1 MVIDI
6 HIDHNNGFSR
16 NFNDHTPVFRM
27 RSMVIFMHIDYNN
40 GCTRVFRMRLMVI
53 DMCIDRTLG
62 FLAQLGQKK
71 YTLRVRGAVVSG
83 QKTRVSGQ
91 EPEQSAKPAV
101 DAPRAAIAFTPGG
114 DRSSREP

>member
-1 MVIDI
+1 
-6 HIDHNNGFSR
+6 
-16 NFNDHTPVFRM
+16 
-27 RSMVIFMHIDYNN
+27 
-40 GCTRVFRMRLMVI
+40 MVI

-101 DAPRAAIAFTPGG
+101 DAPRAAIAFTPAGAIAPPG
-114 DRSSREP
+114 SHRGELLGFIQAELGCPHVQDIQVYAPT

>member
-1 MVIDI
+1 
-6 HIDHNNGFSR
+6 
-16 NFNDHTPVFRM
+16 
-27 RSMVIFMHIDYNN
+27 MVIFMHIDYNN
-40 GCTRVFRMRLMVI
+40 SCTRVFRMRLMVI

-62 FLAQLGQKK
+62 FWAQLGQKK

-101 DAPRAAIAFTPGG
+101 DAPRAAIAFTPAGAIAPPG
-114 DRSSREP
+114 IQILEGLLPSHGRDRPGWDA